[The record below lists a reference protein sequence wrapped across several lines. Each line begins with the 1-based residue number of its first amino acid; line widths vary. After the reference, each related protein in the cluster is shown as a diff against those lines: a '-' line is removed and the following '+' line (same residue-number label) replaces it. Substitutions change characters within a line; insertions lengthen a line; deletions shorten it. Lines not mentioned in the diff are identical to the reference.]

1 MSHNGESSASKISS
15 GALYPPVSP
24 TIPPASG
31 PLLRDPILY
40 PNPNPHSS
48 SEEPLFRDGDTHRV
62 VDNHMAARESRGLR
76 RISPPRQSQYEL
88 ALEFKSQFGNPSGT
102 KRRLSES
109 DIHQVERGSNISF
122 VIEPLQANAHRQIS
136 KPELVPETSSQ
147 RFAGAQPQTRLLQY
161 ADHSTVKKM
170 KEDPVDEEDDEVDG
184 QGDMTIADE
193 VPIVP
198 NYEGVK
204 AHIRRLNPGMDSQY
218 NWLVSRIAH
227 QQEIRYKNLLE
238 MRVKHSQAIGRRECA
253 AGPLCLAL
261 GGSTTLLDMNGRQLV
276 DKSKAGG
283 QGSSRAVSDFSND
296 DTNPR
301 EGALTDET
309 FPRGVPMPPTRN
321 FPAEFECQL
330 CFKAKKFQKPTDW
343 TKHVHEDVAPFTC
356 TYENCKEPKSFKRK
370 ADWVRHENERHRHLE
385 WWICQIEDCRHP
397 CYRKDNFL
405 QHIVREHKL
414 PEVRFKL
421 F

>member
-1 MSHNGESSASKISS
+1 
-15 GALYPPVSP
+15 
-24 TIPPASG
+24 
-31 PLLRDPILY
+31 
-40 PNPNPHSS
+40 
-48 SEEPLFRDGDTHRV
+48 
-62 VDNHMAARESRGLR
+62 MAARGSRGLG

-88 ALEFKSQFGNPSGT
+88 ALEFKSQFGHPSGT
-102 KRRLSES
+102 NGILSES
-109 DIHQVERGSNISF
+109 DIHQIESASKTSF
-122 VIEPLQANAHRQIS
+122 VM
-136 KPELVPETSSQ
+136 PELVPETSYQ
-147 RFAGAQPQTRLLQY
+147 RFASTQPQTRLLQY
-161 ADHSTVKKM
+161 ADHSTVKKK
-170 KEDPVDEEDDEVDG
+170 KEDPVDEEDDEVDD
-184 QGDMTIADE
+184 QRDMTIADE

-198 NYEGVK
+198 NYEGFK

-227 QQEIRYKNLLE
+227 QQEIRFKTLLE
-238 MRVKHSQAIGRRECA
+238 MRVKHSQAIERRQCA

-261 GGSTTLLDMNGRQLV
+261 GGSTTLLDMKGRLLV

-283 QGSSRAVSDFSND
+283 QGSSRVVSDLSDDDSN
-296 DTNPR
+296 PG

-309 FPRGVPMPPTRN
+309 FPQGVPLPPTRN
-321 FPAEFECQL
+321 LPAEFECQL
-330 CFKAKKFQKPTDW
+330 CFKAKKVQKPTDW

-421 F
+421 FQG

>member
-1 MSHNGESSASKISS
+1 MSYNGESSASKMSS
-15 GALYPPVSP
+15 GALYSPVSP
-24 TIPPASG
+24 TIPPASV
-31 PLLRDPILY
+31 PEPRDLILY
-40 PNPNPHSS
+40 PNSNPHSS

-62 VDNHMAARESRGLR
+62 VDDHMAARGSRGLG

-102 KRRLSES
+102 KRRLSS
-109 DIHQVERGSNISF
+109 
-122 VIEPLQANAHRQIS
+122 AHRQIS
-136 KPELVPETSSQ
+136 NPELVPETSSQ
-147 RFAGAQPQTRLLQY
+147 RFAGAQPKTRLLGY
-161 ADHSTVKKM
+161 ADHSTVKRM
-170 KEDPVDEEDDEVDG
+170 KEDPVDEEDDEVDD
-184 QGDMTIADE
+184 QGDMAIADE
-193 VPIVP
+193 EPIVP
-198 NYEGVK
+198 NYEGFK
-204 AHIRRLNPGMDSQY
+204 AHIRRLNPGMHSQY

-227 QQEIRYKNLLE
+227 QQEIRYKNLLD
-238 MRVKHSQAIGRRECA
+238 MRVKHSQAIERRECA

-261 GGSTTLLDMNGRQLV
+261 RGSTTLLDMNGRLLV
-276 DKSKAGG
+276 DKSKAGE
-283 QGSSRAVSDFSND
+283 QGPSRAVSEFSD
-296 DTNPR
+296 DNSNPG

-309 FPRGVPMPPTRN
+309 FPPGVPMPPTRN
-321 FPAEFECQL
+321 LPAEFECQL

-356 TYENCKEPKSFKRK
+356 TYEKCKEPKPFKRK

-421 F
+421 L